1 MLSFG
6 IRSSPHKKT
15 EQVYLS
21 IELQLDFVMF
31 VERELVS
38 RPDGLV
44 GQREEQE
51 VVEEEGHQLLA
62 ALRLA
67 KKAVVKKLARTHLLG
82 IKNV

>member
-1 MLSFG
+1 
-6 IRSSPHKKT
+6 
-15 EQVYLS
+15 
-21 IELQLDFVMF
+21 MF

-51 VVEEEGHQLLA
+51 VVEEEGHQLFA

-67 KKAVVKKLARTHLLG
+67 EKAVVKKLARTHLLR
-82 IKNV
+82 K